1 MTDNK
6 LNILFLASWYPNT
19 EYSQAG
25 NFIQQHARAISQ
37 DCNVAVIHAL
47 PVNNPSKEKITQ
59 EWNNGVYEVVVYY
72 NNINSNTP
80 LLSKYKKVQRQHQAY
95 LQAYKIACSEIGS
108 FNLIHLNVVYPA
120 GLFALYLNK
129 KYKLPF
135 ILTEHWTA
143 FQKKSFNKLEK
154 YYIKKIAKKA
164 SIICPV
170 SDHLKQSMI
179 DFGIN
184 NTYKVIP
191 NVVDTD
197 LFQFKPKKNPNSIT
211 QLLHISN
218 LKDEHKN
225 ATGILN
231 VIKKLSLER
240 TDFCLTLAGDGDVDA
255 VKVKAEQL
263 NIPKGLIKFEK
274 EKTQKEVAEL
284 MNQSDFFI
292 LFSNY
297 ETFSIVIAESWAS
310 GLPVIASKCGGLTE
324 HVNNKNGI
332 SIAPKDE
339 EMLLKAITNMIDNYS
354 SYDPKEINALTSN
367 QYSFSNVSKQFLEI
381 YKTVLKH

>member
-1 MTDNK
+1 
-6 LNILFLASWYPNT
+6 
-19 EYSQAG
+19 
-25 NFIQQHARAISQ
+25 
-37 DCNVAVIHAL
+37 
-47 PVNNPSKEKITQ
+47 
-59 EWNNGVYEVVVYY
+59 
-72 NNINSNTP
+72 
-80 LLSKYKKVQRQHQAY
+80 
-95 LQAYKIACSEIGS
+95 
-108 FNLIHLNVVYPA
+108 
-120 GLFALYLNK
+120 
-129 KYKLPF
+129 
-135 ILTEHWTA
+135 
-143 FQKKSFNKLEK
+143 
-154 YYIKKIAKKA
+154 
-164 SIICPV
+164 
-170 SDHLKQSMI
+170 MI

-339 EMLLKAITNMIDNYS
+339 EMLIKAITNMIDNYS